1 MSFDLEPSNYNI
13 NEMEDLF
20 QLNRPYSKIHI
31 EESKRKI
38 ENNIANDSNIN
49 QNKRIKIMD
58 FLTKISDLLIKNTNE
73 HVESVLTMGEVIK
86 VSNDDTG
93 KTVSSVHVPTGE
105 MNPINYKTIQRV
117 INIDSRFRDNYYGVD
132 SNDLHINLPFTI
144 NNVISMQL
152 SSAYIPK
159 TFYNISQ
166 ELGNNRLQIE
176 LNYVSKMDDLG
187 IKKFSFNEFKTNFTN
202 VNIKQGAN
210 NAKDRPTI
218 IGKPFVSYN
227 TNTGTYNQITIVFNE
242 PVRYELL
249 FRDQLDNTFP
259 KDEFTKYF
267 IVRDKNNNIIPISSC
282 LHLNETILAKVEAS
296 EFFDGTG
303 AKVSKTGLL
312 ERLTFEMVDTKD
324 LKDVTIEYNN
334 TNLSTYTNS
343 NGQGKDNKNL
353 NNTKYDNYKNQ
364 FLAND
369 WGYELNTFT
378 AINVTNN
385 NDPSLDL
392 ESFAHATLPH
402 YYTLPNYDFYE
413 WDNNLKRHFHIYFMN
428 ELKIPE
434 KLYASTIDGNDYFNY
449 RKNSQNETNSIYNTG
464 VNSFFKNAVID
475 ITYLKDYFT
484 VKQTETG
491 TDLTVSNDKITKVLI
506 IYKYYVLDKSKTKL
520 IDNKNNIV
528 KSYIKIEYNNGT
540 GTGNTNIA
548 DELYEIS
555 MEDIDYEGII
565 NFKIPDGLYTNET
578 LGRKINDINLQYKNT
593 FLDVDYTYDIDSKKS
608 IFKMKKD
615 INFTLRTCID
625 ENNNEDNSIT
635 LPLTLGWILGFRSSK
650 YESQLI
656 YNNDTGVYDSS
667 SIIISEGCCDTN
679 KMQYVYISVDDF
691 NNNSNNYYKSAFSG
705 SLLGNNILAK
715 LINDDDNNK
724 TSICSDVFTTSNQ
737 NGLRKRSY
745 FGPVNIQKLHIQL
758 LDEYGRLVNL
768 NDNDWSCSLTFEV
781 LYKQ

>member
-31 EESKRKI
+31 DESKRKI

-86 VSNDDTG
+86 VSNDDSG

-176 LNYVSKMDDLG
+176 LNYASKSDDANHLIG
-187 IKKFSFNEFKTNFTN
+187 IRTFSFDNFKDKFTN
-202 VNIKQGAN
+202 VNSSASK
-210 NAKDRPTI
+210 KRPTI
-218 IGKPFVSYN
+218 ILNPYVSYN
-227 TNTGTYNQITIVFNE
+227 TTTDTYNQITIIFNE
-242 PVRYELL
+242 PLRYELL
-249 FRDQLDNTFP
+249 FRDEADNTFT
-259 KDEFTKYF
+259 KDEFKKYF
-267 IVRDKNNNIIPISSC
+267 TVRDKTTNNIIPISSC
-282 LHLNETILAKVEAS
+282 LHLNKTILDKVEDS
-296 EFFDGTG
+296 KFFDGT
-303 AKVSKTGLL
+303 KVSKTGLL
-312 ERLTFEMVDTKD
+312 ERLTFEMEDPTN
-324 LKDVTIEYNN
+324 LKDVTIQYNN
-334 TNLSTYTNS
+334 DKLSTYTNVD
-343 NGQGKDNKNL
+343 GQGKDNVDINS
-353 NNTKYDNYKNQ
+353 NSNTTKYNIYTNQ

-369 WGYELNTFT
+369 WGYELNTF
-378 AINVTNN
+378 APIDVTNN
-385 NDPSLDL
+385 DDSSPYA
-392 ESFAHATLPH
+392 SFAHATLPYKYT
-402 YYTLPNYDFYE
+402 YYYE
-413 WDNNLKRHFHIYFMN
+413 WDNNSKRHFHIYFMN
-428 ELKIPE
+428 ELKIPDDVVIHE
-434 KLYASTIDGNDYFNY
+434 GNDYFNY
-449 RKNSQNETNSIYNTG
+449 RKNSNNITNSIYKTG
-464 VNSFFKNAVID
+464 DNSFFKNAVID
-475 ITYLKDYFT
+475 ITCLKDFFT

-491 TDLTVSNDKITKVLI
+491 TDINNGNVSNDNITKVLI
-506 IYKYYVLDKSKTKL
+506 IYKYYVLDNSKPKL

-528 KSYIKIEYNNGT
+528 KSYINFEYFDDD
-540 GTGNTNIA
+540 GTGNKNIA
-548 DELYEIS
+548 NELYEIT
-555 MEDIDYEGII
+555 MKDIDYESII

-578 LGRKINDINLQYKNT
+578 LGRKINDINLQYKDSI
-593 FLDVDYTYDIDSKKS
+593 LDVDYTYDIDSKKS

-667 SIIISEGCCDTN
+667 SIVISEGCCDTN

-715 LINDDDNNK
+715 LINDDDNGK

-768 NDNDWSCSLTFEV
+768 NHNDWSCSLTFEV